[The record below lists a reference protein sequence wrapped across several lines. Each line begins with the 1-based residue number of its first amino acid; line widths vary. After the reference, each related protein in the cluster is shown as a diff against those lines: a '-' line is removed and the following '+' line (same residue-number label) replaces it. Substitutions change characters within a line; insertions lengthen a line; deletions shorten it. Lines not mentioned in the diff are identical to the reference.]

1 MKNMTKEKL
10 RSGKAVFGTFMT
22 INSFELSQV
31 FGNAGYDFIIIDY
44 EHGAMDMETVG
55 RQVAAIKGI
64 GDTSPLV
71 RVPINKAEYVKKG
84 LDSGAYGLMYPMIRT
99 KEDVEE
105 AVKHFY
111 YPPKGTRGIGA
122 TRANLFFTETEK
134 YLKFTEKDLLCM
146 IQIETKESVE
156 NLDEIL
162 SVKGIDVA
170 FVGPYDLSYSLGVG
184 GQIGHQKV
192 EEAIE
197 YIGEKCMEHNVIP
210 GIMTNKDKMERH
222 MDLGYRFIVEG
233 VDGLIIS
240 NAIKNDIEYFKAINK
255 KS

>member
-10 RSGKAVFGTFMT
+10 RSGKTVFGTFMT
-22 INSFELSQV
+22 INSFELSQL

-55 RQVAAIKGI
+55 RQVAAVKGA
-64 GDTSPLV
+64 GDTSPFV

-99 KEDVEE
+99 REDAEE
-105 AVKHFY
+105 AIKYFH
-111 YPPKGTRGIGA
+111 YPPKGIRGIGA
-122 TRANLFFTETEK
+122 TRANLFFTEAEK
-134 YLKFTEKDLLCM
+134 YLKFAEKDLLCM
-146 IQIETKESVE
+146 VQIETIEAVE
-156 NLDEIL
+156 NIDNIL
-162 SVKGIDVA
+162 SVEGIDIA

-184 GQIGHQKV
+184 GQIEHEKV
-192 EEAIE
+192 EDAIE
-197 YIGEKCMEHNVIP
+197 YIAKKSIEHNVIP
-210 GIMTNKDKMERH
+210 GIMTNKDKMKRH
-222 MDLGYRFIVEG
+222 IDLGYRFIVEG

-240 NAIKNDIEYFKAINK
+240 SAIKNDIKHFKEINK